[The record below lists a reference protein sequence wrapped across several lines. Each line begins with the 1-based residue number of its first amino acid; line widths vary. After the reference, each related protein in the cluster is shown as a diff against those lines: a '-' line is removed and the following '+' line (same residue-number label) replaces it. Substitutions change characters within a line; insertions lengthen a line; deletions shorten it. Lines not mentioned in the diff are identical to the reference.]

1 MAQMSIGG
9 EWVDAADGRTYEVK
23 NPANGE
29 VIDSVPLG
37 GIEDAHDAIA
47 AAKSVERE
55 WAETAPDARADLL
68 RKGIANVKDHLPE
81 LTELLTEEQ
90 GKPLFEAGGEIRH
103 FLHGMQFYADLVS
116 KIRGSL
122 APLPPAMNPKSYG
135 VVMPFPVGVSVGIVP
150 WNFPITL
157 MGTKVGP
164 ALAAGCPIIIKP
176 ASTTPLTTLRI
187 IGYLNEAGLPAG
199 VLQCITG
206 PGGTVGNELISHPD
220 VRRVALTGSSQT
232 GERVMAVAGPKF
244 KRLTLELGGSDPM
257 VVCPDADLKKAV
269 NGAMI
274 GRYWNAG
281 QACLAVKRL
290 YVFEEIYDEFVNA
303 LADKVRRYEPGDG
316 MTKADKPKIRMGPL
330 HTASQRQEVLDQI
343 ADAVDRGA
351 EVLVGG
357 DIPSGEELDG
367 GNYLNPA
374 LLVEVSEESKMV
386 TEEVFGP
393 ALPVF
398 KVSDL
403 DEAITKANDSKWG
416 LGASIWTN
424 NMKWANQAAREIH
437 SGMLW
442 VNQIHYG
449 YDEMPFGTEDRGIRR
464 VGLTKVRCPM
474 CCVRRV
480 AHRTSYSA
488 HINGGIDVRTIRH
501 PLQ

>member
-1 MAQMSIGG
+1 MAQMYING
-9 EWVDAADGRTYEVK
+9 EWVNATSGQAYDVR

-29 VIDSVPLG
+29 VVDTASLG
-37 GIEDAHDAIA
+37 GAADARDAIA
-47 AAKSVERE
+47 AAAAAAQP

-68 RKGIANVKDHLPE
+68 RQGIQNVKDHLAE
-81 LTELLTEEQ
+81 LTTLLTLEQ
-90 GKPLFEAGGEIRH
+90 GKPLFEASGEVHH
-103 FLHGMQFYADLVS
+103 FLHGMAFYADLVS

-135 VVMPFPVGVSVGIVP
+135 IIMPLPVGVSVGIVP

-187 IGYLNEAGLPAG
+187 IGLLNEAGLPPG
-199 VLQCITG
+199 VLQCVTG
-206 PGGTVGNELISHPD
+206 PGGTLGHELVSHPD
-220 VRRVALTGSSQT
+220 VRRVALTGSSET
-232 GERVMAVAGPKF
+232 GRQVMAVAGPKF
-244 KRLTLELGGSDPM
+244 KRVTLELGGSDPM
-257 VVCPDADLKKAV
+257 IVCPDADMAKAV

-290 YVFEEIYDEFVNA
+290 YVFADVYDQFVES
-303 LADKVRRYEPGDG
+303 LAGKVRRYEPGDG
-316 MTKADKPKIRMGPL
+316 RTKAEKPHIRIGPL

-343 ADAVDRGA
+343 ADALAKGA
-351 EVLVGG
+351 ELLVGG
-357 DIPSGEELDG
+357 DIPTGPEVEHG
-367 GNYLNPA
+367 HYLNPA
-374 LLVEVSEESKMV
+374 LLVNVDENSKMV

-398 KVSDL
+398 KVHDL
-403 DEAITKANDSKWG
+403 DEAIAKANSSQWG

-424 NMKWANQAAREIH
+424 NMKWANQAARDIH

-449 YDEMPFGTEDRGIRR
+449 YDELPFGGVKASGIGREHGPEALDYYLEPKS
-464 VGLTKVRCPM
+464 VVFGGL
-474 CCVRRV
+474 
-480 AHRTSYSA
+480 
-488 HINGGIDVRTIRH
+488 D
-501 PLQ
+501 

>member
-1 MAQMSIGG
+1 MAQMYIGG
-9 EWVDAADGRTYEVK
+9 EWVNAVDGRSYDVR
-23 NPANGE
+23 NPANNE
-29 VIDSVPLG
+29 VVDSVSLG
-37 GIEDAHDAIA
+37 GAEAANDAVA

-55 WAETAPDARADLL
+55 WSETAPDTRANLL
-68 RKGIANVKDHLPE
+68 RKGIDNVKAHLPE
-81 LTELLTEEQ
+81 LTKLLTEEQ
-90 GKPLFEAGGEIRH
+90 GKPLFEAGGELHH

-116 KIRGSL
+116 KIRGSV

-187 IGYLNEAGLPAG
+187 IGLLNEAGLPPG
-199 VLQCITG
+199 VLQCVTG
-206 PGGTVGNELISHPD
+206 PGGTLGNELISHAD
-220 VRRVALTGSSQT
+220 VKRVALTGSSQT
-232 GERVMAVAGPKF
+232 GKRVMQVAGPKF

-257 VVCPDADLKKAV
+257 IVCPDADMRKAV

-290 YVFEEIYDEFVNA
+290 YVFEEIYDEFVGA
-303 LADKVRRYEPGDG
+303 LAEKVKRYEPGDG
-316 MTKADKPKIRMGPL
+316 LVKAEKPRIRMGPL
-330 HTASQRQEVLDQI
+330 HTATQREEVLDQI

-357 DIPSGEELDG
+357 DIPEGDGLDQG
-367 GNYLNPA
+367 HYLNPA
-374 LLVEVSEESKMV
+374 LMVDVAEDCRMV

-403 DEAITKANDSKWG
+403 DEAIDKANVSKWG

-424 NMKWANQAAREIH
+424 NMKWANHAAREIQ
-437 SGMLW
+437 SGMIW
-442 VNQIHYG
+442 INQIHYG
-449 YDEMPFGTEDRGIRR
+449 YDEMPFGGVKASGIGREHGPEALDYYLEPKS
-464 VGLTKVRCPM
+464 VVFGGL
-474 CCVRRV
+474 
-480 AHRTSYSA
+480 
-488 HINGGIDVRTIRH
+488 D
-501 PLQ
+501 